1 MNFEKLFN
9 DYHIDYNNRINRGW
23 TNVHCPYCTEV
34 SGTFHGGFNNA
45 GDYYH
50 CWKCGGHD
58 FETTLSLVT
67 RIPKNQI
74 KDLIEQYQGR
84 SRILKRLNKRESKVT
99 KIELPTDTF
108 TKTERKY
115 LKSRNFSPRLLHE
128 KYGIVGGGIS
138 GPWKYRIIIP
148 LILNGKIVS
157 WTGRSILPKEQLE
170 ELNIPRYKNLSI
182 EQSVIDPK
190 SVLYNLDNCKN
201 DVAVL
206 TEGAFDVIR
215 LGNDFFCSFGTELT
229 QSQISMI
236 KERFRKVFI
245 MFDNEKE
252 AQEKARKFGMQIA
265 SIGVEVEIVDTY
277 SDFNKNDGGEL
288 NQDEVNQI
296 RKELGLYSL

>member
-9 DYHIDYNNRINRGW
+9 DYHIEYNNRINRGW
-23 TNVHCPYCTEV
+23 TNVHCPYCIEV
-34 SGTFHGGFNNA
+34 SGTFHGGFNDA
-45 GDYYH
+45 GNYYH

-58 FETTLSLVT
+58 FENTLSLVT
-67 RIPKNQI
+67 RIPKSQI

-84 SRILKRLNKRESKVT
+84 SRILKRLNKRESKVD

-108 TKTERKY
+108 TKAERKY
-115 LKSRNFSPRLLHE
+115 LKSRNFNPKLLHE

-157 WTGRSILPKEQLE
+157 WTGRSILPKEKLK
-170 ELNIPRYKNLSI
+170 ELNISRYKNLSI

-190 SVLYNLDNCKN
+190 SILYNLDNCKN

-245 MFDNEKE
+245 MFDNEIE
-252 AQEKARKFGMQIA
+252 AQEKARKFGLQIA
-265 SIGVEVEIVDTY
+265 SMGVEVEIVDAY

-288 NQDEVNQI
+288 SQEEVNQI